1 MKLRYKILN
10 EMVEKGYTRKE
21 LAIQAKIPKNTIG
34 SILTGVVKSPSLKT
48 IYRICCVLEMSIDEL
63 IKDTEIEEEFK

>member
-10 EMVEKGYTRKE
+10 EMVEKGYT
-21 LAIQAKIPKNTIG
+21 QAKLARQTKINRSTICR
-34 SILTGVVKSPSLKT
+34 ILTGVVDSPSLKT
-48 IYRICCVLEMSIDEL
+48 IYRLCHVLDMSIDEL